1 MKTAASFD
9 VGYLRYLDEK
19 AKPANKL
26 PRFVEDP
33 KILLRLWRDM
43 HFLRELDRRAVA
55 LQRIGKMR
63 TYPAS
68 LGQEAVGVGAGSA
81 LTPKDVLV
89 PYYRGTGTM
98 LMKGVKPHEIL
109 LYWGGDER
117 GSDFKDPACREDFP
131 IAVPIATQ
139 ILHAAGVALA
149 FKLRKQ
155 SGRAVLV
162 EIGEGGTSEGE
173 FYEGLN
179 AAGAWNLPFVCV
191 INNNQWAISVPPEL
205 QTACTTFAQKGIAAG
220 IECLQVD
227 GNDVIAVKDAA
238 SRALEKARKG
248 GGPTLIEAV
257 TYRLSDH
264 TTADDAT
271 RYHDPKKHEQA
282 WAAEPT
288 KRLAEY
294 LVRQGAVTQKE
305 LDGLLET
312 IKKDVDG
319 EVKIY
324 LDLVENHPQPPAA
337 MFDFL
342 FETLPDKFREQRDEA
357 IRRAATEEGGH

>member
-1 MKTAASFD
+1 MKTTASFD
-9 VGYLRYLDEK
+9 IGYVQYLDEK

-26 PRFVEDP
+26 PRFAEDP
-33 KILLRLWRDM
+33 KTLIRLWRDM

-68 LGQEAVGVGAGSA
+68 LGQEAVGIGAGSA
-81 LTPKDVLV
+81 LTAKDVLV

-109 LYWGGDER
+109 LYWGSDER
-117 GSDFKDPACREDFP
+117 GSDFQDPACKQDFP

-139 ILHAAGVALA
+139 VLHAAGVALA
-149 FKLRKQ
+149 MKLRKQ
-155 SGRAVLV
+155 TGRAVLT

-179 AAGAWNLPFVCV
+179 AAGAWNLPLVCV

-205 QTACTTFAQKGIAAG
+205 QTACKTFAQKGVAAG
-220 IECLQVD
+220 IESLQAD
-227 GNDVIAVKDAA
+227 GNDVIAVKDATQ
-238 SRALEKARKG
+238 RALDKARKG

-288 KRLAEY
+288 KRLSEY
-294 LVRQGAVTQKE
+294 LVKLGAVSQKE
-305 LDGLLET
+305 LAEFLEQV
-312 IKKDVDG
+312 KKDVDT

-324 LDLVENHPQPPAA
+324 LDLVENKPQPPEA
-337 MFDFL
+337 MFDYL
-342 FETLPDKFREQRDEA
+342 FETLPGKFREQREEA
-357 IRRAATEEGGH
+357 IRRAHEGAEH

>member
-1 MKTAASFD
+1 MKTTATFNI
-9 VGYLRYLDEK
+9 GYLQYLDEQ

-26 PRFVEDP
+26 PRFAEDA
-33 KILLRLWRDM
+33 KTLVTLWKDIQ
-43 HFLRELDRRAVA
+43 FLRELDRRAVA
-55 LQRIGKMR
+55 LQRVGKMR
-63 TYPAS
+63 TYPSS
-68 LGQEAVGVGAGSA
+68 LGQEAVGIGAGSC
-81 LTPKDVLV
+81 LTSHDVLV

-117 GSDFKDPACREDFP
+117 GSNFQDPSCRQDFP

-149 FKLRKQ
+149 IKLREQ
-155 SGRAVLV
+155 PGRAVLT

-179 AAGAWNLPFVCV
+179 AAGTWHLPLVCI

-205 QTACTTFAQKGIAAG
+205 QTACQTFAQKGIAAG
-220 IECLQVD
+220 VECWQVD
-227 GNDVIAVKDAA
+227 GNDIIAVKEATG
-238 SRALEKARKG
+238 RALDKARTG
-248 GGPTLIEAV
+248 GGPTLIEAI

-282 WAAEPT
+282 LAQEPL
-288 KRLAEY
+288 KRLSHY
-294 LVRQGAVTQKE
+294 LIKLGAVTQKE
-305 LDGLLET
+305 LDAFVET
-312 IKKDVDG
+312 VKHDVDR

-324 LDLVENHPQPPAA
+324 LDLIENQPQAPET
-337 MFDFL
+337 MFDHL
-342 FETLPDKFREQRDEA
+342 FHILPDKYREQRERMIQHA
-357 IRRAATEEGGH
+357 SLKGAH

>member
-1 MKTAASFD
+1 MKTSASFD
-9 VGYLRYLDEK
+9 IGYLQYLDEK

-26 PRFVEDP
+26 PKFAEDP
-33 KILLRLWRDM
+33 KALIKLWRDM
-43 HFLRELDRRAVA
+43 YVLRELDRRAVA
-55 LQRIGKMR
+55 LQRVGKMR

-81 LTPKDVLV
+81 LRAKDVLV

-98 LMKGVKPHEIL
+98 LMKGVKLHEIL

-117 GSDFKDPACREDFP
+117 GSDFQDPNCKEDFP

-149 FKLRKQ
+149 IKLRKQ
-155 SGRAVLV
+155 GGRAVLT

-205 QTACTTFAQKGIAAG
+205 QTACKTFAQKGIAAG
-220 IECLQVD
+220 IESLQVD

-238 SRALEKARKG
+238 ERALEKARKG
-248 GGPTLIEAV
+248 GGPTLIEAI

-282 WAAEPT
+282 WGAEPT
-288 KRLAEY
+288 KRLAEH
-294 LVRQGAVTQKE
+294 LVKQGAATQTD
-305 LDGLLET
+305 LDALAAAV
-312 IKKDVDG
+312 KDEVDA
-319 EVKIY
+319 EVKTY
-324 LDLVENHPQPPAA
+324 LDIIENKPQSPEA
-337 MFDFL
+337 MFDYL
-342 FETLPDKFREQRDEA
+342 FETLPEKFREEREEA
-357 IRRAATEEGGH
+357 IRRAGEGGGH